1 MKKLISL
8 LLTCISAV
16 LFAISANA
24 EQDVNLMADY
34 RNLTWE
40 GDKLYYNENYGT
52 LSFNDGTGKASVTF
66 PTENSLGFWFYADM
80 GNYQNKGTG
89 YMDVIFLDSD
99 DNIIK
104 SFVTEK
110 NSGNGSFNRYQLGKS
125 DEFVQVPD
133 KAEKVQITLFYSY
146 GDKSPYFRNLS
157 LVLSDSRAV
166 NTDISDWTVSGKLE
180 IVQVGVTR
188 TDHIIWIVIVVLVPL
203 IMFAT
208 RKLMDRAK
216 KIK

>member
-8 LLTCISAV
+8 LMACISAA
-16 LFAISANA
+16 LFTISASA
-24 EQDVNLMADY
+24 EKNVNLMADY

-40 GDKLYYNENYGT
+40 GDRLYYNENYGT
-52 LSFNDGTGKASVTF
+52 VSFNDGTGKASVTF
-66 PTENSLGFWFYADM
+66 PTENALGFWFYTDM

-89 YMDVIFLDSD
+89 YIDVIFLDSD

-125 DEFVQVPD
+125 DEFVQIPD
-133 KAEKVQITLFYSY
+133 KAERIQITLFYSD
-146 GDKSPYFRNLS
+146 GEKSPYFRNLS
-157 LVLSDSRAV
+157 LVLSDNRKI
-166 NTDISDWTVSGKLE
+166 NKDIDDWTVSGKLE

-188 TDHIIWIVIVVLVPL
+188 SDHIMWIVIVVLVPL

-208 RKLMDRAK
+208 RKLMDKAK
-216 KIK
+216 RIK

>member
-16 LFAISANA
+16 LFAISTSA

>member
-8 LLTCISAV
+8 LLICITSVMFTISA
-16 LFAISANA
+16 SA
-24 EQDVNLMADY
+24 EQNVNLMSDY
-34 RNLTWE
+34 RNIPWE
-40 GDKLYYNENYGT
+40 GDRLYYNENYGT
-52 LSFNDGTGKASVTF
+52 LSFNEGTGKASVTF
-66 PTENSLGFWFYADM
+66 PAENALGFWFYADM

-89 YMDVIFLDSD
+89 YMDVTFLDSD

-125 DEFVQVPD
+125 DEFVQIPD
-133 KAEKVQITLFYSY
+133 KAEKIQVTLFFTY
-146 GDKSPYFRNLS
+146 GEKSPYFRNLS
-157 LVLSDSRAV
+157 LVLSDTKKI
-166 NTDISDWTVSGKLE
+166 NKDINNWTVSGKLE

-188 TDHIIWIVIVVLVPL
+188 MDHILWIVIVVLVPL
-203 IMFAT
+203 IMFVT
-208 RKLMDRAK
+208 RKLMERAK

>member
-1 MKKLISL
+1 MKKLISF

-16 LFAISANA
+16 LFTIPAIA

-52 LSFNDGTGKASVTF
+52 VSFNDGTGKASVTF

-89 YMDVIFLDSD
+89 YMDVTFLDSD

-133 KAEKVQITLFYSY
+133 KAEKVQITLFYSN

-157 LVLSDSRAV
+157 LVLSDSRKI
-166 NTDISDWTVSGKLE
+166 NKDIDDWTVSGKLE
-180 IVQVGVTR
+180 IVQVEVT
-188 TDHIIWIVIVVLVPL
+188 TSDHIMWIVIVVLVPL

-208 RKLMDRAK
+208 RKLMDKAK

>member
-8 LLTCISAV
+8 LMACISAA
-16 LFAISANA
+16 LFTISASA
-24 EQDVNLMADY
+24 EKNVNLMADY

-40 GDKLYYNENYGT
+40 GDRLYYNENYGT
-52 LSFNDGTGKASVTF
+52 VSFNDGTGKASVTF
-66 PTENSLGFWFYADM
+66 PTENALGFWFYADM

-89 YMDVIFLDSD
+89 YIDVIFLDSD

-133 KAEKVQITLFYSY
+133 KAEKIQVTLFFAA
-146 GDKSPYFRNLS
+146 GEKSPYFRNLS
-157 LVLSDSRAV
+157 LVLSDNRKI
-166 NTDISDWTVSGKLE
+166 NTDINDWTVSGKLE

-188 TDHIIWIVIVVLVPL
+188 SDHIMWIVIVVLVPL
-203 IMFAT
+203 IMLAT
-208 RKLMDRAK
+208 RKLMDKAK
-216 KIK
+216 RIK